1 MSGLELQNSPEL
13 QAKWELMKRDKRITE
28 LEAELERIKP
38 AAQAV
43 VDLKSLP
50 VMSGYRE
57 LADQIDAAKDHL
69 AAALKG
75 DE

>member
-1 MSGLELQNSPEL
+1 MDTEEKILAEIERLKAIEV
-13 QAKWELMKRDKRITE
+13 AYDKLRE
-28 LEAELERIKP
+28 

-43 VDLKSLP
+43 VGLKSLP